1 MTATPPT
8 LCARCAQQGKTCCQG
23 REIYIT
29 PEDRQRIRAFAGKL
43 EFVEWLPA
51 LHPLT
56 YTADRIDAE
65 PDEGCP
71 RHLLS
76 AAASVFDAIHMT
88 MDLARQW
95 HRQLYEE
102 IITDDHDDRIDL
114 RPSL

>member
-1 MTATPPT
+1 MTATPPPT
-8 LCARCAQQGKTCCQG
+8 LCR
-23 REIYIT
+23 
-29 PEDRQRIRAFAGKL
+29 
-43 EFVEWLPA
+43 

-76 AAASVFDAIHMT
+76 TAESVFDAIHMT